1 MRLQVL
7 RLHGQDR
14 GGRQW
19 LDEEEEEE
27 EEGGSF
33 GGRNRRGGRQVQD

>member
-7 RLHGQDR
+7 RVHGQDR

-19 LDEEEEEE
+19 LDEEEEE

-33 GGRNRRGGRQVQD
+33 GGRNRRGGRQVQE